1 MDIKEDKQLKVVAD
15 LAKYQDTL
23 ETKIKR
29 AEEDL
34 ATLKEQFKQ
43 VSQVDLPE
51 ALAETGLSE
60 VKLVDG
66 TKITVQQFYNASIPK
81 DKTDEAFTW
90 LRDNDHADLIKNTIS
105 CDFGRGED
113 GNAKVLKE
121 SLAGS
126 GISSTDKVGVHP
138 QTLKAFV
145 REQVESGQKLPLD
158 LLGVYIGQKTK
169 IIKGG

>member
-43 VSQVDLPE
+43 VSQGDLPE

-60 VKLVDG
+60 IKLVDG

-81 DKTDEAFTW
+81 DKTDEAFKW

-113 GNAKVLKE
+113 GDAKILKE
-121 SLAGS
+121 SLTNS
-126 GISSTDKVGVHP
+126 GLSFTDKVGVHP

>member
-90 LRDNDHADLIKNTIS
+90 LGDNDHADLIKNTIS

-126 GISSTDKVGVHP
+126 GISFTDKVGVHP

>member
-1 MDIKEDKQLKVVAD
+1 MSIGDDQLKTVSK
-15 LAKYQDTL
+15 LAEYQLIL

-43 VSQVDLPE
+43 VSQTDLPE

-60 VKLVDG
+60 IKLTDG
-66 TKITVQQFYNASIPK
+66 SKISVQQFYNASVPK
-81 DKTDEAFTW
+81 DKIDEAFTW
-90 LRDNDHADLIKNTIS
+90 LRNNNHGDLIKNTIACS
-105 CDFGRGED
+105 FGRGED

-121 SLAGS
+121 ELTKI
-126 GISSTDKVGVHP
+126 GISFTSKEGVHP

-145 REQVESGQKLPLD
+145 REQVESGQNLPLD
-158 LLGVYIGQKTK
+158 LLGVYIGQKTV
-169 IIKGG
+169 IKGG